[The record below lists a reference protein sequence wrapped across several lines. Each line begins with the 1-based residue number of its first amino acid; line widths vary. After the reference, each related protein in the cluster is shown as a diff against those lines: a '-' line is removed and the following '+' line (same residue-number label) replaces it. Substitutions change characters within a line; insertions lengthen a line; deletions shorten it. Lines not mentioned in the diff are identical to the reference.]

1 MPFSYLAAFL
11 GGLISLLSP
20 CSALV
25 LPGFLANS
33 VHQKNRLW
41 LATAIFALGVLSVT
55 LPLGLGAVAV
65 VRYLGQY
72 RQLIT
77 TIIGLVLIVEALLQ
91 FMGRSLFHFHWRY
104 RITSAYV
111 LGLASGIGAI
121 ACVGPILGAI
131 ITLAF
136 NQARL
141 LDAFGLLVSYNLG
154 LIGPLFLLI
163 RFRKN
168 LKVKLPY
175 WITAVFL
182 LILGIIFI
190 KYQGSL
196 RFAPDWFFDL
206 QDKLFTL

>member
-1 MPFSYLAAFL
+1 MPLSYLAACL

-25 LPGFLANS
+25 LPGFLAIS
-33 VHQKNRLW
+33 LGQKKLW
-41 LATAIFALGVLSVT
+41 LATAIFALGVISVT
-55 LPLGLGAVAV
+55 LPLGLGAVAI

-72 RQLIT
+72 RQAIT
-77 TIIGLVLIVEALLQ
+77 MLIGLVLIVEALLR
-91 FMGRSLFHFHWRY
+91 FMGRSLFQFHWRY

-136 NQARL
+136 NQAHW
-141 LDAFGLLVSYNLG
+141 LDAFWLLFSYNLG
-154 LIGPLFLLI
+154 LIGPLFLLV

-168 LKVKLPY
+168 LRIKLPR
-175 WITAVFL
+175 WIAATFL
-182 LILGIIFI
+182 LILGIVFI
-190 KYQGSL
+190 RYQGVL
-196 RFAPDWFFDL
+196 RLTPDWVFDL